1 MGKDEPVASGVR
13 KGEALQGERE
23 KDATSRTPYSEGGHP
38 PFFFFYIYISIP
50 HSGGYYTVYKHNL
63 MKYIKE
69 LFDRGE
75 DRMSIC
81 RGCEHYKDKTKSC
94 KKCGCFMPAKTKLAK
109 SKCPIGKW

>member
-1 MGKDEPVASGVR
+1 
-13 KGEALQGERE
+13 
-23 KDATSRTPYSEGGHP
+23 
-38 PFFFFYIYISIP
+38 
-50 HSGGYYTVYKHNL
+50 

-94 KKCGCFMPAKTKLAK
+94 KKCGCFMPAKTKLAN
-109 SKCPIGKW
+109 SKCPIGKC